1 MASLEPG
8 PSKGLSLARGLFTRR
23 RVVVAA
29 CLLVIVAIGLLL
41 WVRPGRSLESR
52 LRAID
57 AAYAIPEEGNA
68 ARAYT
73 ELAWDYS
80 GPSLDPSILPQSIQ
94 DATCMQ
100 AWRGADYPQAA
111 KWLED
116 RRGVIDTLMDIGRKP
131 NCRFSVFEAR
141 WQAQKREAAAR
152 HWSML
157 LLQAADN
164 DLGEGRTE
172 AGLEKL
178 LLIFQM
184 ARRFHSQIDP
194 WDNNIG
200 RAFLWVG
207 LRRFD
212 KLVMLEEVPQEWL
225 ARFEAALPPAEN
237 GWNENAKQVEAVR
250 ALCEREYQRGV
261 IKRLMSIFTQAK
273 SAKMNR
279 ESELLYLGQC
289 RVARI
294 LLALRLYRNEAGVW
308 PGSLREIESRVPP
321 EALIDPLTGKPLV
334 YRLTGDRV
342 LVYSIGLNLI
352 DDGGRL
358 DSGGWAGD
366 DFLYW
371 AGR

>member
-1 MASLEPG
+1 MGNREPVQSG
-8 PSKGLSLARGLFTRR
+8 RVSRVRGRFTRWQVI
-23 RVVVAA
+23 VVA
-29 CLLVIVAIGLLL
+29 CLLASVGMGLVL
-41 WVRPGRSLESR
+41 WLRPGRSLESR
-52 LRAID
+52 LREID
-57 AAYAIPEEGNA
+57 AAYAIPEEENA

-73 ELAWDYS
+73 ELAWDYK
-80 GPSLDPSILPQSIQ
+80 GPYLDMPLPFEDIQ
-94 DATCMQ
+94 NVICMQ
-100 AWRGADYPQAA
+100 PWRSTDYPQVAQ
-111 KWLED
+111 WVED
-116 RRGVIDTLMDIGRKP
+116 NRPTIDALMDISRKP
-131 NCRFSVFEAR
+131 NCRFSVWEAR
-141 WQAQKREAAAR
+141 WQGGKREAAAR
-152 HWSML
+152 QWHML
-157 LLQAADN
+157 LLQAANN

-184 ARRFHSQIDP
+184 ARRFHTQIDP
-194 WDNNIG
+194 WDNDIG
-200 RAFLWVG
+200 RSFLWVG

-212 KLVMLEEVPQEWL
+212 RLVMLEEVPQEWL

-273 SAKMNR
+273 SARTDR

-308 PGSLREIESRVPP
+308 PGSLREIESRVSP
-321 EALIDPLTGKPLV
+321 EALIDPPTGKPLV